1 MLRTAK
7 SIARRSCVARPRWY
21 DRRQHLGGSPHV
33 RHEAGSGIGAPKGT
47 PAEIVEKLNKEI
59 NAAIS
64 DPDMKARLADLGGIV
79 LIGQSGPKSTSAF
92 LPLLEE

>member
-1 MLRTAK
+1 MIGGGTWEGAPMFDM
-7 SIARRSCVARPRWY
+7 RRM
-21 DRRQHLGGSPHV
+21 
-33 RHEAGSGIGAPKGT
+33 AGSGIGAPKGT

-79 LIGQSGPKSTSAF
+79 LAGSSADFASSSPMKPKSGARS
-92 LPLLEE
+92 

>member
-1 MLRTAK
+1 LRDLAGMIGGGTWEGAPMFDM
-7 SIARRSCVARPRWY
+7 RRM
-21 DRRQHLGGSPHV
+21 
-33 RHEAGSGIGAPKGT
+33 AGSGIGAPKGT

-79 LIGQSGPKSTSAF
+79 LMAQSGPKSTSAF

>member
-1 MLRTAK
+1 MFDM
-7 SIARRSCVARPRWY
+7 RRM
-21 DRRQHLGGSPHV
+21 
-33 RHEAGSGIGAPKGT
+33 AGSGIGAPKGT

-79 LIGQSGPKSTSAF
+79 LAGPRPTMESSSPTKPKSGPGGKIHGSAAGR
-92 LPLLEE
+92 PMTGYGTKRT